1 MQKDFVLF
9 HLLLLFCIL
18 AKPLDLECICVLTKV
33 VQKRV
38 DCNLSKPIM
47 IGQFTMV
54 FSLMDPK
61 ERMKSSHCTLVGSP
75 ILLVG
80 VARRSYVLNIW
91 SIIFKSASRSWLLIE
106 LKKEENGRKTI
117 NFSPPLSRGFP
128 EILIVFELWIQVRTQ
143 FSEDQICKYWV
154 WVHVWS
160 SWMEMTSH
168 YYIINYHTYRRQ
180 LCLLVFVFTWEK

>member
-1 MQKDFVLF
+1 MFCVL
-9 HLLLLFCIL
+9 
-18 AKPLDLECICVLTKV
+18 LTKV

-128 EILIVFELWIQVRTQ
+128 EILIVFELWSQVRTQ
-143 FSEDQICKYWV
+143 WFWV
-154 WVHVWS
+154 CTFYCVPKTRCVS
-160 SWMEMTSH
+160 TEFEYTSGRLEWKWPR
-168 YYIINYHTYRRQ
+168 T
-180 LCLLVFVFTWEK
+180 TT